1 MIRTKIQMTWTD
13 EQLEEMGLVEPFDK
27 ALFLSG
33 VSRHSYNSSDI
44 SGYIVTENTLQ
55 LFAKLLIEEHE
66 KQHQREKSVV
76 TPC

>member
-1 MIRTKIQMTWTD
+1 MWTD
-13 EQLEEMGLVEPFDK
+13 EQLEEMSLVEPFDK
-27 ALFLSG
+27 AFFLSG
-33 VSRHSYNSSDI
+33 AYRHSYSSSDI
-44 SGYIVTENTLQ
+44 CGYIVTEDTLQ